1 MLFTQSKPQ
10 RLSTGSA
17 HCLLALLV
25 ILLTGCS
32 FKMKNLVKGDVD
44 MIVDQ
49 HIQELNTLT
58 ARLLVKLYK
67 RNPKELAKAPGKT
80 IEKRRHQLAVPPP
93 NYHFAE
99 LSREVGDGALSLA
112 FNPNFSGDRVF
123 ALMVGLKSMLH
134 GSYGMRTEIFLLDE
148 LNQQLLYHSARN
160 LEIINWRL
168 NNYRGDD
175 GQLYLLSNGVQAGI
189 ANLSFERLFGKMILI
204 QDMMAKV
211 VSGKNNR
218 TINTVVH
225 SLASTVLLPIPL

>member
-1 MLFTQSKPQ
+1 
-10 RLSTGSA
+10 
-17 HCLLALLV
+17 
-25 ILLTGCS
+25 
-32 FKMKNLVKGDVD
+32 
-44 MIVDQ
+44 
-49 HIQELNTLT
+49 
-58 ARLLVKLYK
+58 
-67 RNPKELAKAPGKT
+67 
-80 IEKRRHQLAVPPP
+80 
-93 NYHFAE
+93 
-99 LSREVGDGALSLA
+99 
-112 FNPNFSGDRVF
+112 
-123 ALMVGLKSMLH
+123 MVGLKSMLH